1 MEAEWARSRLDMDMD
16 MEAKVNTT
24 RQDMQWHGLVNTLS
38 FKNFSPAWLIY
49 IFFLSP
55 SFSNTTEHVSI
66 NLLHPI
72 TFQDKVY
79 LKNIKI
85 TYKYLSICMYVYIVR
100 KMYYRQFCKVQIYLK
115 SCTINQRNVPEQC
128 EKLLK

>member
-38 FKNFSPAWLIY
+38 FKNFSPAWLIH

-85 TYKYLSICMYVYIVR
+85 TYKYLSICMYI
-100 KMYYRQFCKVQIYLK
+100 
-115 SCTINQRNVPEQC
+115 
-128 EKLLK
+128 